1 MSDLTLVIGNKNY
14 SSWSLRPWL
23 AMKQA
28 GLAFEEIRI
37 ALYRPE
43 SRDRVLRYS
52 PTGKVPVL
60 RHGEWVI
67 WESLAICEYIAE
79 QFAPQLYPS
88 DPALKAIA
96 RSVSHEMHAG
106 FAVLREQMPMNVRE
120 RIELAQIKSHL
131 KTDIDRICQIW
142 RDCRVNYGQGGDFLF
157 GTFTI
162 ADAMYAP
169 VVSRFITYQVKLG
182 SVERAYLE
190 AIWQLPALQNWV
202 AAAEQE
208 TETLAFPY
216 PQIFRP

>member
-1 MSDLTLVIGNKNY
+1 MSDLTLVIGNKTY

-37 ALYRPE
+37 PLYRPE

-52 PTGKVPVL
+52 PTGKVPTL
-60 RHGEWVI
+60 RHGELVI

-79 QFAPQLYPS
+79 QFAPELYPK
-88 DPALKAIA
+88 DPAQKAIA

-106 FAVLREQMPMNVRE
+106 FSTLREQLSMNIKAK
-120 RIELAQIKSHL
+120 IEFGAIEPKLQA
-131 KTDIDRICQIW
+131 DIDRISQIW
-142 RDCRVNYGQGGDFLF
+142 RDCRANFGAGGDFLF

-169 VVSRFITYQVKLG
+169 VVSRFITYGVTVGK
-182 SVERAYLE
+182 VETAYMD
-190 AIWQLPALQNWV
+190 AIWQLPALQDWL

-208 TETLAFPY
+208 TEVLPH
-216 PQIFRP
+216 FRP